1 MHSRSCSFVILGL
14 IFFFTVLSTIRLFS
28 AKRSVATLLPEVPM
42 LVPILAILLG
52 LFIRPLASLLVASLV
67 ASLVPML
74 VAPLVASLSLQIVE
88 INSSLK
94 SISGA
99 RSSLTSCR
107 SFENSDCTLL
117 MNTLYLGMFILLFC
131 RFETYIFGGNIRNNH
146 ETHFHKKQSPYC
158 VTYFRPS
165 PFLCSNSHAVRVTTC
180 SSW

>member
-1 MHSRSCSFVILGL
+1 MHSRNCSFVILGL
-14 IFFFTVLSTIRLFS
+14 IFFFTALSTIRLFS
-28 AKRSVATLLPEVPM
+28 DKRSVATLWPEVPI
-42 LVPILAILLG
+42 LVPILVVLLG
-52 LFIRPLASLLVASLV
+52 LFIRSLASLIV
-67 ASLVPML
+67 ASLVPRL

-131 RFETYIFGGNIRNNH
+131 RFETYIFGGKIRNNH

-165 PFLCSNSHAVRVTTC
+165 PFLCSNSLTVRATTC

>member
-1 MHSRSCSFVILGL
+1 MHSRNCSFVILGL
-14 IFFFTVLSTIRLFS
+14 IFFFTALSTIRLFS
-28 AKRSVATLLPEVPM
+28 DKRSVATLWPEVPI
-42 LVPILAILLG
+42 LVPILVVLLG
-52 LFIRPLASLLVASLV
+52 LFIRSLASLIV
-67 ASLVPML
+67 ASLVPRL

-117 MNTLYLGMFILLFC
+117 MNTLYFGMSILFFC
-131 RFETYIFGGNIRNNH
+131 RYETYVFRLQNYENFTKLIFAKRYRH
-146 ETHFHKKQSPYC
+146 SAA
-158 VTYFRPS
+158 YFRPS
-165 PFLCSNSHAVRVTTC
+165 PFLCSNSLTMRATTC